1 MRLTI
6 KLRNY
11 AAVLMTIAL
20 SAIAVTSCS
29 DSDSQQPDVYCTA
42 LVTYERSTPAPEGS
56 DDNTATSYF
65 TYYGENDAMPTTLT
79 AKANMPSSMKQG
91 QRCILSFIP
100 NDFANPTA
108 TGMVELVRCL
118 NVSTTTMQTAP
129 AATAQAANAPINL
142 LYTKGEPQI
151 KRTGPYINIEAYM
164 PYVED
169 RTYTIVA
176 DENSMQN
183 AIPDLYLTTTASQP
197 VHGITNTSIGS
208 IDIQSIW
215 RRLDIDGVRIHINNS
230 NPNYPDQ
237 TVFEFRK

>member
-11 AAVLMTIAL
+11 AAVLMTIVL

-56 DDNTATSYF
+56 DNNTATSYF
-65 TYYGENDAMPTTLT
+65 TYYGDNDAMPTTLT

-129 AATAQAANAPINL
+129 AASGSQCPHQSFIHQ
-142 LYTKGEPQI
+142 G
-151 KRTGPYINIEAYM
+151 RTT
-164 PYVED
+164 D
-169 RTYTIVA
+169 QTYR
-176 DENSMQN
+176 
-183 AIPDLYLTTTASQP
+183 P
-197 VHGITNTSIGS
+197 VHQHRSVYAL
-208 IDIQSIW
+208 
-215 RRLDIDGVRIHINNS
+215 RRGPHIHH
-230 NPNYPDQ
+230 
-237 TVFEFRK
+237 RCR

>member
-11 AAVLMTIAL
+11 VAALMAMFV
-20 SAIAVTSCS
+20 SAIAVTACS
-29 DSDSQQPDVYCTA
+29 DSDNGQPDVFCTA

-56 DDNTATSYF
+56 VDNTATVYF

-79 AKANMPSSMKQG
+79 TKANMPSDMKQG

-108 TGMVELVRCL
+108 TGTVKLVRCL
-118 NVSTTTMQTAP
+118 NVATSSVQTAP

-142 LYTKGEPQI
+142 LYTKGQPQL
-151 KRTGPYINIEAYM
+151 KRTGPYINVEAYM

-169 RTYTIVA
+169 RTFSIIA
-176 DENSMQN
+176 DESTLQSNM
-183 AIPDLYLTTTASQP
+183 PDLYLTTTASQP
-197 VHGITNTSIGS
+197 VHGITNTTIGS

-237 TVFEFRK
+237 TVFEFKK